1 MTDTV
6 FGWAIA
12 GSIAAHVA
20 GLAAAAL
27 AFTHGP
33 AAAPTIQIPIEVVKV
48 PEEKPAPPPPPPP
61 PKTRPEPRPAPQ
73 PVRRVERI
81 EPAAIQPSK
90 LIEDTA
96 ALDRPAPPRPA
107 ESVPSNAMFSQ
118 PNIPARGSREGGAA
132 GAGQLFSTGDLPVRA
147 GGGVGSGGVG
157 GGSGAGPRAGGG
169 LASAGA
175 SDAGSAGV
183 TSFARPL
190 GGYQTTP
197 RYPESARTAGIE
209 GTSVLRFVVRPD
221 GLVGTINVE
230 RSAGHPDLDR
240 SAVEAV
246 RTWRFEPA
254 RRGKEAVAVWVTIP
268 IKFELTHH

>member
-6 FGWAIA
+6 FGWAVA

-20 GLAAAAL
+20 GLATAASL
-27 AFTHGP
+27 AVIHGP
-33 AAAPTIQIPIEVVKV
+33 TAMPPVQVPIEVVKV
-48 PEEKPAPPPPPPP
+48 PEEKPAPPPPP
-61 PKTRPEPRPAPQ
+61 KAKAEPRPAPK
-73 PVRRVERI
+73 PVRRVDPI
-81 EPAAIQPSK
+81 EPAPIQPSK

-96 ALDRPAPPRPA
+96 MLDRPAPTRPA
-107 ESVPSNAMFSQ
+107 ETVPSNAMFTQ
-118 PNIPARGSREGGAA
+118 PNVPVHGPREGGPG
-132 GAGQLFSTGDLPVRA
+132 GAGQLFSTGDLPVR
-147 GGGVGSGGVG
+147 GGDDLA
-157 GGSGAGPRAGGG
+157 GGSGAGGRAGRG

-175 SDAGSAGV
+175 SDASGAGV
-183 TSFARPL
+183 TSFARPI

-209 GTSVLRFVVRPD
+209 GTSLLRFVVTPD
-221 GLVGTINVE
+221 GLVGTIDVQK
-230 RSAGHPDLDR
+230 SAGHPDLDR

-246 RTWRFEPA
+246 KTWRFEPA